1 MGKFNTILE
10 SKRKTNILL
19 FIYQPDENKNTNSN
33 SENKILI
40 KSSWNLRAIFISL
53 FGVWTILCGAGR
65 WQDRGQADRH

>member
-40 KSSWNLRAIFISL
+40 KSSWNLRAIFTL